1 MSVQNRTS
9 GLERQ
14 ASSGLTIMGF
24 VCALVWKNKFL
35 AQPYIIF
42 PSSTLTTLWPLSN
55 HLEKVGFSVQCVYL
69 FHSIRG
75 TQQRE
80 LVSGWVALC
89 LCTENLGLG
98 ILFYLTL
105 EAARAELGSHIE
117 GSQLFR
123 DL

>member
-80 LVSGWVALC
+80 LVSGWVAP
-89 LCTENLGLG
+89 
-98 ILFYLTL
+98 LFIY
-105 EAARAELGSHIE
+105 
-117 GSQLFR
+117 
-123 DL
+123 